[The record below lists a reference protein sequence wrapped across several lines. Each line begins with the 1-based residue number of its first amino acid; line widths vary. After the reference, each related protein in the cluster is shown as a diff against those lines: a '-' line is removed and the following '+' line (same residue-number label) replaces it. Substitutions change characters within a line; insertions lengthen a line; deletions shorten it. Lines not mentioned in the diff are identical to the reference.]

1 MADLFRSNST
11 TTTRID
17 AEDNGLHVIVVGQ
30 FAKVFSRALADN
42 VMAAA
47 RHVVKSLVVNDGT
60 IGIIDGNL
68 LSLLVFVSLYVEHV
82 GERQLRNL
90 VILVKFQTVL
100 DFCFDFLWEHHL
112 VDELGLDIVLGIGKH
127 DDAVV
132 GQLVEVLGLYFATLC
147 HLLEP
152 VVPYPVQVGGALFAV
167 VFAHACLGVALHIT
181 LILSDLGSLVLDAQF
196 VVESFHIFTLAAESR
211 KIDHALTIEVDLVG
225 NGSHVVAALHILIG
239 VGYDPLATFLEVLQ
253 RITQLLGCSW
263 RVEAGDTAFQVDSLN
278 IVIILG
284 LADTADEIVETHG
297 THVTH
302 VKQGVEGRTCFCALV
317 DDTIELKYKDRVF
330 LYFG

>member
-1 MADLFRSNST
+1 MN
-11 TTTRID
+11 
-17 AEDNGLHVIVVGQ
+17 
-30 FAKVFSRALADN
+30 
-42 VMAAA
+42 
-47 RHVVKSLVVNDGT
+47 
-60 IGIIDGNL
+60 
-68 LSLLVFVSLYVEHV
+68 
-82 GERQLRNL
+82 
-90 VILVKFQTVL
+90 
-100 DFCFDFLWEHHL
+100 
-112 VDELGLDIVLGIGKH
+112 
-127 DDAVV
+127 
-132 GQLVEVLGLYFATLC
+132 
-147 HLLEP
+147 
-152 VVPYPVQVGGALFAV
+152 
-167 VFAHACLGVALHIT
+167 
-181 LILSDLGSLVLDAQF
+181 
-196 VVESFHIFTLAAESR
+196 
-211 KIDHALTIEVDLVG
+211 HALTIEVNLVG